1 MTARGNL
8 KEDNDSLLLWSAMTH
23 SGNGDAA
30 QPNSVRQA
38 ALLSNDGVNNARPS
52 PTVISS

>member
-8 KEDNDSLLLWSAMTH
+8 KQDNDSLLLWSAMTH